1 MGNSLPTGCTMT
13 AKPRTYQRGA
23 VVMTDLD
30 PVTGSEQ
37 GGVRP
42 VVILSNL
49 ETIKKSRA
57 RALYVIVPLTRSTA
71 LQGVLAPRIKAR
83 SGGIPL
89 DSTALTM
96 HIRSLDTTRID
107 KQVCV
112 LEPFELLP
120 ILEGLKDLLEVSI

>member
-1 MGNSLPTGCTMT
+1 MT
-13 AKPRTYQRGA
+13 AKPRTYPRGA
-23 VVMTDLD
+23 VVMANLD
-30 PVTGSEQ
+30 PITGSEQ

-57 RALYVIVPLTRSTA
+57 RPLYVIVPLTRSTT

-83 SGGIPL
+83 DDGIPL
-89 DSTALTM
+89 DSTVLTM
-96 HIRSLDTTRID
+96 HVRSLDATRING
-107 KQVCV
+107 QVTV

-120 ILEGLKDLLEVSI
+120 ILEGIKTLLEIEV